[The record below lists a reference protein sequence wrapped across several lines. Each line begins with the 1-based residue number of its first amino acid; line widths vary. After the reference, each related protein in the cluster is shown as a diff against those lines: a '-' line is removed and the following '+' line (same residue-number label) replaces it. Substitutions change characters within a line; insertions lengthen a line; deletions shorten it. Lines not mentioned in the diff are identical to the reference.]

1 MQTYSG
7 GNLNMIGT
15 STALALNTWYHV
27 VGVTDGT
34 IYFNGVAQHLEEH
47 FVGGADQGSPNA
59 RSATLTGATSVTRAF
74 NYIGKGNTA
83 GTFMNGTMDEVRV
96 WNDART
102 QAEIQANMYTPLK
115 GNETDLA
122 GYWNFDEGSGNVA
135 TDRSANTL
143 TGWATNFAL
152 TGSSSN
158 YVSASINVEVDSSTS
173 LAIIDMGGGD
183 TDNIG
188 ATQTDTVTPKIIT
201 LPTKGT
207 LYQTTDG
214 TTSNGTAIAA
224 GDLVA
229 HADGKVIYVATAG
242 SSGSD
247 SYTYQVNDGTNNS
260 ANTETVTITYVQ
272 PVAGFGNALDLDGTN
287 DHVSLGSPSELA
299 LGTGDFSYEAWIKTD
314 NTTNTRADI
323 IQVGNNSVSGQGGFL
338 FMENGV
344 LEFDTADSSNATA
357 STLINDQ
364 RAHHVAITRTG
375 STIKLYVDGILEFN
389 NTIDASPNLVAG
401 PSTIGATSDGSSAFN
416 GQIDEVRIW
425 NDVRTDA
432 EINANMFTPLKGNE
446 TGLVGYWNFDEG
458 SGTTTTDRSANT
470 NDGSV
475 RNLALSG
482 ANSNWVTSPF
492 TQDTVST
499 GVASVIDLGGGDAD
513 NDGATQT
520 DTVTPKVST
529 LPTAGTLYQTTDG
542 TTSNGTAI
550 AAGDAVTNAN
560 GLVIYVP
567 NNSGLI
573 GTDSFTYQ
581 VNDGTTNSDNTA
593 TANITYDA
601 AAVVSTKFDAATG
614 WTLSSDATNDT
625 TNDTTNDRLQLT
637 AYVNAATNQSGMAV
651 FDTAYSSAQQFEFEF
666 DYHIEDTDGG
676 DGRTV
681 GDGIAFFV
689 MDGSTTAAIGSLGG
703 ALGYSTDGTV
713 NGMAGGWLG
722 VGFDAFGNFSALGTG
737 GSEPN
742 STQADN
748 VVLRGSG
755 TGGTT
760 GYEYLSGSAFAA
772 SIDSASN
779 RKVNIVLTSDQKITV
794 KISSD
799 VGETWTTIIDN
810 VDVKNA
816 TDQASVPTTFKFG
829 FTGTS
834 GDGAGALNF
843 IDKFVMRAGQTAE
856 ASTGSN
862 AVTENDAAA
871 AIDGSLN
878 ILNIDRNIDSATVTI
893 SSGFQSNQD
902 TLAFT
907 DQNGI
912 TGSWNSST
920 GVLTLTGATTSANYQ
935 TALRTVTYVNSSD
948 NPDTTNRSITYA
960 VTPTADQTISSNAH
974 FYEYVA
980 SGMDWDT
987 AKVEAENSTLFGLQG
1002 YLATITSAAE
1012 NTFIDNLIGTGEAV
1026 WIGAADDANRGATEG
1041 NFFWIAGPE
1050 DGTQFWTGGSG
1061 GSAVSS
1067 GYQNW
1072 DTGPNP
1078 SEPNNSSS
1086 TEHFAAMNVDGTWND
1101 ATEST
1106 FTGYV
1111 VEYGGQTGDA
1121 AAAAVATIKTVT
1133 IAAVNDAPTTSD
1145 LSKSAD
1151 NNTTITFAAAD
1162 FAGAFSDLESDSLN
1176 KIQVTALPTD
1186 GTLKLSGT
1194 DVSVDDEITSANI
1207 ANLTFVPGAFSG
1219 TTTFGWKGH
1228 DGTTFAAGASLANLT
1243 IAQVAASGG
1252 GDGGGGTGGGTLGG
1266 GGTLTGSSGGGDTL
1280 TGSSGGDTL
1289 STGGGGTTTG
1299 STGGGDSGG
1308 TTTSGGLSSGT
1319 TLVTLDTGS
1328 TTFGQ
1333 TSDSGDGDLQPASGP
1348 SDGGGGGQSTVN
1360 EADGGAARSGGEG
1373 EFFQTLSDDDD
1384 GSFQP
1389 ASTDDDTEQTASADD
1404 GEPNSTEQAAGAG
1417 NSDENENTV
1426 SGTLGNQ
1433 GNDKD
1438 VGNAGGQKGQGGG
1451 KQQDGED
1458 DGEQSTQAEDG
1469 GEEEEIAVQEDGDA
1483 DEDGDAGEDGESDE
1497 ATPAADADGP
1507 STEQAAGAGDSDENS
1522 NTVSG
1527 TQGNQGNDLP
1537 VGNAGGQQGN
1547 QGGGQ
1552 QADSGDA
1559 TDATPDAAPDTAPDT
1574 GNTASTEQAAGAG
1587 GSDENSNTTSGTL
1600 GNQGN
1605 DLPVGNAG
1613 GQRGNQGGNQQADT
1627 GTPPADDGAST
1638 GTTPPADDGAST
1650 DTGTPPADDGAS
1662 TDTGDNTQQADTG
1675 DSTQQADT
1683 GTPPA
1688 DDGASTDTGTP
1699 PADDGAST
1707 DTGTPPADDGAS
1719 TDTGDNTQQ
1728 ADTGTPPADDG
1739 ASTDTGSPPA
1749 DDGASTDTGDSTQ
1762 QADTGT
1768 PPADDG
1774 ASTDTGTPPADDG
1787 ASTDTGTPPADDGAS
1802 TDTGDTT
1809 QQANTGTPPPA
1820 DDGASTDTGD
1830 STQQADTAPPP
1841 ADTSSATGDQ
1851 TAAAPDGTQGAN
1863 AARGGNA
1870 DGAPDGVAAGEAQ
1883 GGNSGP
1889 RSATVNRGG
1898 EAGPAPGSAGLQPAS
1913 GETGAAASQFGLNAN
1928 LPDVAFSVGSEL
1940 SFGIPENAFDS
1951 SGKDNRLT
1959 YEAKKVDGSEL
1970 PIWLKFDNQTGAFS
1984 GTPPETAVGE
1994 VDIRIVATDEQGR
2007 TAESS
2012 FKLRL
2017 SSIGKDQPDS
2027 SGGTGENSSDAGDI
2041 LRDRNPGLITASAA
2055 PATGYSGAD
2064 LAAIGKEPLSG
2075 QLARASSIGS
2085 TMGSSEFLRSI
2096 NELLNTG

>member
-614 WTLSSDATNDT
+614 WTLSSDA

-1252 GDGGGGTGGGTLGG
+1252 GD
-1266 GGTLTGSSGGGDTL
+1266 TL

-1638 GTTPPADDGAST
+1638 
-1650 DTGTPPADDGAS
+1650 
-1662 TDTGDNTQQADTG
+1662 
-1675 DSTQQADT
+1675 
-1683 GTPPA
+1683 
-1688 DDGASTDTGTP
+1688 
-1699 PADDGAST
+1699 
-1707 DTGTPPADDGAS
+1707 
-1719 TDTGDNTQQ
+1719 
-1728 ADTGTPPADDG
+1728 
-1739 ASTDTGSPPA
+1739 
-1749 DDGASTDTGDSTQ
+1749 
-1762 QADTGT
+1762 
-1768 PPADDG
+1768 
-1774 ASTDTGTPPADDG
+1774 
-1787 ASTDTGTPPADDGAS
+1787 DTGTPPADDGAS